1 MRAPTPA
8 AEIGMDFRIYRDE
21 AGEWRWFLAEDGMP
35 CLASRTGFSTESACR
50 QSVAALRQRVL
61 TAGTVRV
68 GGGLATLFAQG

>member
-8 AEIGMDFRIYRDE
+8 TEIGMDFRIYRDA

-68 GGGLATLFAQG
+68 GGGPAMLYAQG